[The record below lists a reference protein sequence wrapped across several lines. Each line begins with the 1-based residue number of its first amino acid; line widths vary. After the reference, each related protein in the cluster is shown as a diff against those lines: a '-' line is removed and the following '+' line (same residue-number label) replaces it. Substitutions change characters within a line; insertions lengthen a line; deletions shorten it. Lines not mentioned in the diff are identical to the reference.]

1 MHEFQ
6 KLFHGWNFDLE
17 ILTMALQIVANWLLN
32 NDVKK
37 NLIFLCGGVGYM
49 HMHVSQS
56 AILYI
61 KLS

>member
-37 NLIFLCGGVGYM
+37 KFNIFMGWSRVHAHARKSISDIIY
-49 HMHVSQS
+49 
-56 AILYI
+56 
-61 KLS
+61 